1 MNDVD
6 EEFRVAVA
14 LLVPAMLHDL
24 AFHAHVA
31 ERIARHAECL
41 GALMGSRARQ
51 EHVCW
56 TIAREAAVLPGLRRA
71 RAATTAEDGV
81 TAKVMDIDNAAPL
94 HRAVTRFVQ
103 CAIDDDHLTGAAVF
117 ETVPD
122 DEIESFART
131 LLWNVG
137 RAIRFHQPSEC
148 RP

>member
-6 EEFRVAVA
+6 EEFRLGVA

-24 AFHAHVA
+24 AFHPHAT
-31 ERIARHAECL
+31 ERITRHGECL

-56 TIAREAAVLPGLRRA
+56 TIAREITGLPGLRRA
-71 RAATTAEDGV
+71 RPATIADDGV
-81 TAKVMDIDNAAPL
+81 TPKVMDIDNAVPL
-94 HRAVTRFVQ
+94 HRALTRFVQ
-103 CAIDDDHLTGAAVF
+103 CAITDDPITAEAVF

-122 DEIESFART
+122 DEIEDFGRM
-131 LLWNVG
+131 LLWNVS
-137 RAIRFHQPSEC
+137 RAIRFHQPSGC